1 MNRLEFLTRLR
12 NTLEQGGLPQNDI
25 DDALTYYE
33 EVFLD
38 AGFGKD
44 EETSQS
50 LGSPEE
56 IANGIL
62 ADSGIHTEGDAE
74 FLPEKPEQSTQG
86 FENSSTANS
95 YSYGNGTYDGAQGS
109 YSYDANRQD
118 NTYASS
124 GGMSTAAKVIIIIL
138 TFPLWV
144 GIAAAL
150 FGLTVALIA
159 AAFALTVAFAASGIA
174 LIAYGM
180 AMLIKVPPVG
190 LCMLGAGFILT
201 GIFGLIL
208 RPAFKGL
215 NKYVIGG
222 AKKLVSW
229 IRDHFN
235 R

>member
-12 NTLEQGGLPQNDI
+12 NTLEHGGLPQNDI

-56 IANGIL
+56 IAKGIL
-62 ADSGIHTEGDAE
+62 ADSGIHPDGDAE
-74 FLPEKPEQSTQG
+74 FLPEKPEQGAQG
-86 FENSSTANS
+86 FENSSTANN
-95 YSYGNGTYDGAQGS
+95 SYGNDTYDGAQGS
-109 YSYDANRQD
+109 YSYDANKQGS
-118 NTYASS
+118 TYSNS

-138 TFPLWV
+138 TFPLWI

-159 AAFALTVAFAASGIA
+159 TAFALIAAFAASGIA
-174 LIAYGM
+174 LIVYGM

-190 LCMLGAGFILT
+190 LCMLGTGFILT

-215 NKYVIGG
+215 SKYVFGG